1 MPQAS
6 QDLKS
11 HFRYIPGFHML
22 LFGILAANFIWSV
35 VHLFRAGVTFETART
50 VVMAFAFLQVF
61 YYMRQ
66 FATRNQDRIIRLE
79 MRLRLRDVL
88 PAEMGKR
95 IGELSTSQ
103 LIGLRFASDG
113 ELPGLVRRVLEER
126 IDERTPIKKL
136 VTDWQP
142 DFQRV

>member
-1 MPQAS
+1 MPQVT

-11 HFRYIPGFHML
+11 HPRYIPGFHML
-22 LFGILAANFIWSV
+22 LFGLLAANFVWSI
-35 VHLFRAGVTFETART
+35 VHLVRAGLTFESART

-61 YYMRQ
+61 YYLRQ

-79 MRLRLRDVL
+79 MRVRLKEVL
-88 PAEMGKR
+88 PGDLKARLG
-95 IGELSTSQ
+95 GLTTDQ
-103 LIGLRFASDG
+103 LIGLRFASDA
-113 ELPGLVRRVLEER
+113 ELPGLVRRVLDER
-126 IDERTPIKKL
+126 IDERTPIKQL

>member
-1 MPQAS
+1 MPQGR
-6 QDLKS
+6 QDFRT
-11 HFRYIPGFHML
+11 HPRYIPGFHF
-22 LFGILAANFIWSV
+22 LFSGILAVNFVWAI
-35 VHLFRAGVTFETART
+35 VHLFRAGLSFDSAWT

-66 FATRNQDRIIRLE
+66 FATRNQDRVIRLE
-79 MRLRLRDVL
+79 MRVRLKELLPSELR
-88 PAEMGKR
+88 GR

-103 LIGLRFASDG
+103 LIGLRFASDA
-113 ELPGLVRRVLEER
+113 ELPALVRRVLDER

-136 VTDWQP
+136 VADWQP